1 MNGAFL
7 ARRYMFKQKRRTL
20 LTAFG
25 IALAIALVCGTGVLF
40 DSFRNMMMNVEIQ
53 ARGNWHYDIGGIKD
67 TASAD
72 VLIKN
77 KAFEAGSV
85 YSNDTYARFDAN
97 YDTGRY
103 PDNYG
108 YLQLFQGDSAYVD
121 MSSLQYDMRA
131 GRLPETP
138 DEIVISL
145 SSRQLF
151 VNTPSLGD
159 TLTLPVGTLV
169 ITPGDGNRKSDY
181 SFTQTGMRTFTIVG
195 FSDSYTGLERGYYAY
210 TLPQLDSGAH
220 SYTARVRLLPAAD
233 YRGTVMNAIEEAGL
247 GNEPLSLTDNYGLIR
262 YNMQGMEGETQ
273 MALLT
278 TCGLL
283 IAIILAMM
291 MLVVRNTFAISI
303 DEKMQQFGILRCL
316 GASKRS
322 IKSIVRSET
331 LMLWGMAAPV
341 GIVGALVAMQILFM
355 VIHSLG
361 GEALSMLTLHWSAWP
376 FLLALGVSL
385 VCVMLASASPARK
398 CAKVSPVGAV
408 RGDNT
413 LRASAKRARGG
424 RLLKHVLG
432 FPGFMSARNMRRNPR
447 KYRATVISVAG
458 SIALFLV
465 VSGFADGFRSSL
477 DLYSGMDDMDI
488 RISNYMPENTEEVD
502 RTLRAMDSIGKLA
515 SYPTS
520 VVKLEVPAEK
530 VSRDALDMF
539 EEAGETFNTNMDI
552 EICFIDEAEFNELV
566 FSGAAPSYEEF
577 AKSGKA
583 IMMQTVVMASSRT
596 GIRAIPVC
604 TYSTGDVI
612 DVRKYEYSED
622 DGSLHTVVTED
633 TVTLEILGIAKAS
646 PWYCPQTGQIRLFM
660 AEQNRAGIDITNYL
674 FSIRAKDGRQDELS
688 TAMKE
693 LQYKPELLGWN
704 VFDVYNMVKE
714 NRTIL
719 QVMDIFL
726 YGFTAVI
733 ILICSMNLL
742 NTIKTNMHSRKREM
756 CMLRAIGMSRRQMF
770 KMLILECIWYA
781 VLGTLLGLLI
791 GVPLEMLLIL
801 SFSGVMTI
809 EFAFSSTMLVQCI
822 LCMVVTCIVAI
833 LAGYGPIRSI
843 LKIPASEG
851 IRAIE

>member
-1 MNGAFL
+1 MNGTFL

-40 DSFRNMMMNVEIQ
+40 DSFRNMMMNTEIQ
-53 ARGNWHYDIGGIKD
+53 ARGNWHYDIGGFKD

-72 VLIKN
+72 ILIKN
-77 KAFEAGSV
+77 KAFEAGSI
-85 YSNDTYARFDAN
+85 YSNDVYARFDAN

-121 MSSLQYDMRA
+121 MSSLQYELRA

-151 VNTPSLGD
+151 ANTPSLGD
-159 TLTLPVGTLV
+159 MLTLPVGTLV
-169 ITPGDGNRKSDY
+169 ITPGDGDRKSDY
-181 SFTQTGMRTFTIVG
+181 SFTQTGVRTFTIVG
-195 FSDSYTGLERGYYAY
+195 FSDSYTSLERGYFAY
-210 TLPQLDSGAH
+210 TLPLPGSGTQ
-220 SYTARVRLLPAAD
+220 SYTARVRLHPAAD
-233 YRGTVMNAIEEAGL
+233 YHGTVENAIKEAGF
-247 GNEPLSLTDNYGLIR
+247 NEDELSLNDNYGLIR
-262 YNMQGMEGETQ
+262 YNMQGMGDGAQ
-273 MALLT
+273 MALFT
-278 TCGLL
+278 TCCLL
-283 IAIILAMM
+283 IAIILGMM

-316 GASKRS
+316 GASKRT
-322 IKSIVRSET
+322 IKSVVRSEA
-331 LMLWGMAAPV
+331 LMLWGIAAPV
-341 GIVGALVAMQILFM
+341 GVVGALVAMQILFM

-385 VCVMLASASPARK
+385 VCVMMAAASPARK

-413 LRASAKRARGG
+413 LRTSAKRVRGG

-465 VSGFADGFRSSL
+465 VSGFADGLRSSL
-477 DLYSGMDDMDI
+477 DLYSGMDDMDV
-488 RISNYMPENTEEVD
+488 RISSYMPENTEEVD
-502 RTLRAMDSIGKLA
+502 RTLRAIDSIDKLA
-515 SYPTS
+515 SYSTG
-520 VVKLEVPAEK
+520 VVKLEVPEEK
-530 VSRDALDMF
+530 VSNEALAMY
-539 EEAGETFNTNMDI
+539 EEAGEIFNTNMDV
-552 EICFIDEAEFNELV
+552 EICFIDEAEFDEIT
-566 FSGAAPSYEEF
+566 FSGKAPSYEEF

-583 IMMQTVVMASSRT
+583 IMMQTVVLASSRT
-596 GIRAIPVC
+596 GIRALPIC
-604 TYSTGDVI
+604 TYAPGDVI

-622 DGSLHTVVTED
+622 DDSVHTVATED

-660 AEQNRAGIDITNYL
+660 AEQNGSGIDITNHL
-674 FSIRAKDGRQDELS
+674 FSVRAKDGRQEELS
-688 TAMKE
+688 GAMNE
-693 LQYKPELLGWN
+693 LKYKQELLNWN
-704 VFDVYNMVKE
+704 VFDIYNMVKE

-801 SFSGVMTI
+801 SFSGVVTI
-809 EFAFSSTMLVQCI
+809 EFAFNSTMLVQCI
-822 LCMVVTCIVAI
+822 LCMAVTCIVAM

>member
-1 MNGAFL
+1 MNGTFL

-40 DSFRNMMMNVEIQ
+40 DSFRNMMMNTEIQ
-53 ARGNWHYDIGGIKD
+53 ARGNWHYDIGGFKD

-72 VLIKN
+72 ILIKN
-77 KAFEAGSV
+77 KAFEAGSI
-85 YSNDTYARFDAN
+85 YSNDVYARFDAN

-121 MSSLQYDMRA
+121 MSSLQYEMRA

-151 VNTPSLGD
+151 ANTPSLGD

-169 ITPGDGNRKSDY
+169 ITPGDGDRKSDY
-181 SFTQTGMRTFTIVG
+181 SFTQTGVRTFTIVG
-195 FSDSYTGLERGYYAY
+195 FSDSYTSLERGYFAY
-210 TLPQLDSGAH
+210 TLPLPGSGTQ
-220 SYTARVRLLPAAD
+220 SYTARVRLHPAAD
-233 YRGTVMNAIEEAGL
+233 YHGTVENAIKEAGF
-247 GNEPLSLTDNYGLIR
+247 NEDELSLNDNYGLIR
-262 YNMQGMEGETQ
+262 YNMQGMGDGAQ
-273 MALLT
+273 MALFT
-278 TCGLL
+278 TCCLL
-283 IAIILAMM
+283 IAIILGMM

-316 GASKRS
+316 GASKRT
-322 IKSIVRSET
+322 IKSVVRSEA
-331 LMLWGMAAPV
+331 LMLWGIAAPV
-341 GIVGALVAMQILFM
+341 GVVGALVAMQILFM

-385 VCVMLASASPARK
+385 VCVMMAAASPARK

-413 LRASAKRARGG
+413 LRTSAKRVRGG

-465 VSGFADGFRSSL
+465 VSGFADGLRSSL
-477 DLYSGMDDMDI
+477 DLYSGMDDMDV
-488 RISNYMPENTEEVD
+488 RISSYMPENTEEVD
-502 RTLRAMDSIGKLA
+502 RTLRAIDSIDKLA
-515 SYPTS
+515 SYSTG
-520 VVKLEVPAEK
+520 VVKLEVPEEK
-530 VSRDALDMF
+530 VSNEALAMY
-539 EEAGETFNTNMDI
+539 EEAGEIFNTNMDV
-552 EICFIDEAEFNELV
+552 EICFIDEAEFDEIT
-566 FSGAAPSYEEF
+566 FSGKAPSYEEF

-583 IMMQTVVMASSRT
+583 IMMQTVVLASSRT
-596 GIRAIPVC
+596 GIRALPIC
-604 TYSTGDVI
+604 TYAPGDVI

-622 DGSLHTVVTED
+622 DGSVHTVATED

-660 AEQNRAGIDITNYL
+660 AEQNGSGIDITNHL
-674 FSIRAKDGRQDELS
+674 FSVRAKDGRQEELS
-688 TAMKE
+688 GAMNE
-693 LQYKPELLGWN
+693 LKYKQELLNWN
-704 VFDVYNMVKE
+704 VFDIYNMVKE

-801 SFSGVMTI
+801 SFSGVVTI
-809 EFAFSSTMLVQCI
+809 EFAFNSTMLVQCI
-822 LCMVVTCIVAI
+822 LCMAVTCIVAM